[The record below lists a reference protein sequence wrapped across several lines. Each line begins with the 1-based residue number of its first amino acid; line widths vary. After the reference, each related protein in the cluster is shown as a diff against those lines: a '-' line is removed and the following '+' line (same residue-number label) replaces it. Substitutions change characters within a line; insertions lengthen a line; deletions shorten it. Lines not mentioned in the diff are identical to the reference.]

1 MLFTVVVFFFACMM
15 PFKLLTLWFVASPY
29 EVMDVISGET
39 YYNLLYFARI
49 MFYTNSAINPVLY
62 NIMSSK
68 FRDGFKKIFQ
78 NVTCKKHRNRHI
90 DEITDDLDFSST
102 KLRFRTRS
110 VPKVSSFD
118 IFGSTEENPKNE
130 TVSIKESSQKKFY
143 TKEGDEQNCGN
154 KNNERKEDGNTEND
168 AAAESILL
176 IEEKQYRLIQAKGR
190 FNI

>member
-90 DEITDDLDFSST
+90 DEITDDLDFSSA
-102 KLRFRTRS
+102 KLRFRNVS

-130 TVSIKESSQKKFY
+130 TVSIKESSKKKFY
-143 TKEGDEQNCGN
+143 AKGGDEQNCSN
-154 KNNERKEDGNTEND
+154 KNNERKGEGNTED
-168 AAAESILL
+168 DVAAESILL

>member
-1 MLFTVVVFFFACMM
+1 
-15 PFKLLTLWFVASPY
+15 
-29 EVMDVISGET
+29 
-39 YYNLLYFARI
+39 

-90 DEITDDLDFSST
+90 DEITDDLDFSSA
-102 KLRFRTRS
+102 KLRFRRS

-118 IFGSTEENPKNE
+118 IFGSTEENSKNG
-130 TVSIKESSQKKFY
+130 TVSITESSKKKFY
-143 TKEGDEQNCGN
+143 AKGGDEQNCSN
-154 KNNERKEDGNTEND
+154 KNNERKEDGSTEAD
-168 AAAESILL
+168 VAAESILL